1 MEQNLPFDLD
11 ALLVFGKVVESRSLS
26 KAAALLG
33 MPKSTVSRKLT
44 KLESDL
50 GIKLLRK
57 NTHQL
62 TVTDLGEQVYSHAV
76 NILSEAN
83 GVRALV
89 EASKQEPHGELRVA
103 IPVFVGIDY
112 ASRVGATFLQRYP
125 NSRLDIH
132 LVDDMVDP
140 IKDGFDVV
148 IGTGPLQDSTLIARK
163 VFSLELFLCASP
175 DFVRQLEEP
184 ITAPTQLNS
193 LPFIDFGFG
202 GPRKL
207 TVAKQQAAIR
217 AVAPGAGA
225 RQQLSGVQAVHPAR
239 TRHRRHADSDHLH
252 HRIARGQH
260 RARAAGMDA
269 AAAGRAHDLPLRALL
284 LDADQCVLRGGVRDH
299 RREHGADVSRP
310 TILGA
315 AHPLFCIVTLCNVI
329 WNRLQRLAAWM
340 PAALRAVSTRPSCR
354 QLYCCGTTYFTTGGE
369 CFSSAQR
376 SQRCTFSH
384 KEHRYG

>member
-26 KAAALLG
+26 KAAAVLG

-62 TVTDLGEQVYSHAV
+62 TVTDLGEKVYAHAV

-89 EASKQEPHGELRVA
+89 EGSKQEPQGELRVA

-125 NSRLDIH
+125 HSSLDVR
-132 LVDDMVDP
+132 LVDNMVDP

-148 IGTGPLQDSTLIARK
+148 FGTGPLQDSTLIARK

-175 DFVRQLEEP
+175 DFVRGLAEP
-184 ITAPTQLNS
+184 VTVPAQLNA
-193 LPFIDFGFG
+193 LPFIDLGFYSG
-202 GPRKL
+202 QRKL
-207 TVAKQQAAIR
+207 TVARHKR
-217 AVAPGAGA
+217 
-225 RQQLSGVQAVHPAR
+225 RYELSPTV
-239 TRHRRHADSDHLH
+239 
-252 HRIARGQH
+252 
-260 RARAAGMDA
+260 RARANNF
-269 AAAGRAHDLPLRALL
+269 
-284 LDADQCVLRGGVRDH
+284 QVCKEYILRGLGIGAMPTQIMCTDELRDGTIVPVLPGWNL
-299 RREHGADVSRP
+299 EPLDVHMIYPFQLS
-310 TILGA
+310 
-315 AHPLFCIVTLCNVI
+315 FSTLI
-329 WNRLQRLAAWM
+329 
-340 PAALRAVSTRPSCR
+340 
-354 QLYCCGTTYFTTGGE
+354 
-369 CFSSAQR
+369 SAFYETAR
-376 SQRCTFSH
+376 DIIIENSART
-384 KEHRYG
+384 

>member
-62 TVTDLGEQVYSHAV
+62 TVTDLGEKVYGHAV
-76 NILSEAN
+76 KILAEAN

-89 EASKQEPHGELRVA
+89 EGSRQEPQGELRVA

-125 NSRLDIH
+125 HSRLDIR
-132 LVDDMVDP
+132 LVDNMVDP

-148 IGTGPLQDSTLIARK
+148 LGTGPLQDSTLIARK

-175 DFVRQLEEP
+175 DFVRQLAEP
-184 ITAPTQLNS
+184 ITDA
-193 LPFIDFGFG
+193 D
-202 GPRKL
+202 
-207 TVAKQQAAIR
+207 AIGRPCRSSTSDSAVRASSSWPSTSAVR
-217 AVAPGAGA
+217 AVALGAGA
-225 RQQLSGVQAVHPAR
+225 RQQLSGVQAIHPAR
-239 TRHRRHADSDHLH
+239 TRHRRDAHSDHLH
-252 HRIARGQH
+252 HRVARRQH
-260 RARAAGMDA
+260 RAGPAGVESG
-269 AAAGRAHDLPLRALL
+269 AAGRAHDLPLRALL
-284 LDADQCVLRGGVRDH
+284 LDPDQCFLRGGVRDH
-299 RREHGADVSRP
+299 RREHGAKLVDPRSLAQHSRHGE
-310 TILGA
+310 ICIQHHQVGA
-315 AHPLFCIVTLCNVI
+315 CAGHEPSARQTQRPGGIDRSLTHGSHQRVI
-329 WNRLQRLAAWM
+329 
-340 PAALRAVSTRPSCR
+340 T
-354 QLYCCGTTYFTTGGE
+354 
-369 CFSSAQR
+369 
-376 SQRCTFSH
+376 
-384 KEHRYG
+384 